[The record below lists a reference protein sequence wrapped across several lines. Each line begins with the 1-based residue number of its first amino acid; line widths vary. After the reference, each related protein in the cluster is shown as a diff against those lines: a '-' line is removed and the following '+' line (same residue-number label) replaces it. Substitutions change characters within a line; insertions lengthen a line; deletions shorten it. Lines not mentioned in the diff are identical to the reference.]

1 MLRAHHI
8 DQGAARHLQGQR
20 DKPANSEDETDIAL
34 GPGVRGQVD
43 GDERPEPGLD
53 VGKEEGEPIEPAQ
66 ARARVRGCAV
76 GSGARCC
83 RLTVGLA
90 AAAPIER
97 KIWCED

>member
-66 ARARVRGCAV
+66 ARARVRGRAL
-76 GSGARCC
+76 GSSARYDWPA
-83 RLTVGLA
+83 VGLA
-90 AAAPIER
+90 AAMPMER
-97 KIWCED
+97 KTWCEN